1 MVENKTHA
9 RAGSVDFLDLG
20 CLACPPQVMCRYW
33 SSLALGALAV
43 ILSDD
48 RSLSKSIGADKVI
61 PSLEVAPDRLS

>member
-1 MVENKTHA
+1 
-9 RAGSVDFLDLG
+9 
-20 CLACPPQVMCRYW
+20 MCRYW

-61 PSLEVAPDRLS
+61 PSLEVAPGRPS